1 MASESALFMVRC
13 VLATVAGVFIALGA
27 IYMPSSHGFTCLA
40 IGAANMVVA
49 LIPWQQLLEWL

>member
-1 MASESALFMVRC
+1 
-13 VLATVAGVFIALGA
+13 VFTALGA